1 MLRHCTM
8 GELLEVR
15 DRRGSVG
22 ARAHLEEC
30 AACRDELDRLHQRT
44 AGLRALPSV
53 TPPRD
58 RWEVVRAA
66 AVAARRRRW
75 NRGLTVA
82 GLAAAA
88 VTVLAVGLPVVS
100 GGPVG
105 VDVVTEDPSV
115 EIETLADQSRQL
127 ESVLVEVGRQPRVV
141 NGMTASVIAD
151 LEDRIAWV
159 DAGLEQAH
167 TASATPREMAD
178 LWHQRVVLMNALVNA
193 HVRQVGYEGF

>member
-8 GELLEVR
+8 GELLETR
-15 DRRGSVG
+15 DQRGSAA

-30 AACRDELDRLHQRT
+30 AACRDELERLHQRT
-44 AGLRALPSV
+44 AALRALPCMM
-53 TPPRD
+53 PPRD
-58 RWEVVRAA
+58 RWEMVRAA

-75 NRGLTVA
+75 NRGLAVA

-88 VTVLAVGLPVVS
+88 LATFAVGIRIVPEGPADPVV
-100 GGPVG
+100 VI
-105 VDVVTEDPSV
+105 DPSL
-115 EIETLADQSRQL
+115 EIETLADQSQHL
-127 ESVLVEVGRQPRVV
+127 ESVLVQVGRQPRVV

-159 DAGLEQAH
+159 DVGLERAH
-167 TASATPREMAD
+167 TVAATPREMAD
-178 LWHQRVVLMNALVNA
+178 LWRQRVVLMNALVNA